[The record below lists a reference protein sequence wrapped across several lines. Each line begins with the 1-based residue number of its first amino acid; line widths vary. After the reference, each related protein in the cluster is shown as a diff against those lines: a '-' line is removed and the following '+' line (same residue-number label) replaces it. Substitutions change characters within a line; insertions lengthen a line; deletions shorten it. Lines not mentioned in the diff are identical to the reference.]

1 MALAA
6 GTKLGP
12 YEVLGPLGAGGMGEV
27 YRARDTRLERT
38 VAVKVLPA
46 HLSSDPE
53 LKQRL
58 EREAKAISAL
68 NHPNICTL
76 HDVGSQDGTDFLVM
90 EYIEGETLAG
100 RLRKKALPLDQIVKI
115 GMEIAS
121 ALDRAHRAGII
132 HRDLKPGN
140 IMLTATGAKLM
151 DFGLA
156 WTTQPE
162 RLEPRVSLPS
172 APPSP
177 DAPTA
182 TIAVPPM
189 AAPLTAYG
197 AVVGTIQYVS
207 PEQLEGKPADA
218 RSDIF
223 ALGAVLYEMATG
235 RRAFDGASAMS
246 VANAI
251 REKTPEPIS
260 SVQPGLPAAL
270 DVIVRT
276 CLAKD
281 PEERYASAHDVK
293 LQLKL
298 AGESQPP
305 GDTTP
310 ASAGTRAREKAV
322 AAALIVTLAMAG
334 WLGYGR
340 WRQAQAPRQVVESS
354 LELPGYAL
362 SGAAGAAPRT
372 AILSLA
378 LSPDGQYL
386 AFKGK
391 GAGGGSQI
399 WLRPL
404 RASAAYPL
412 PGTEGGNAPFW
423 SPDGRSLAFFAN
435 GQLKKVALAGGVV
448 TTVCITSAYSGAW
461 GANDTIVLGGAQDAP
476 LLRVAAAGGQPEPIT
491 GTLNGTGPF
500 FLPDGRHFLYVEANE
515 VGTQVSAKVGALDGS
530 APVNLG
536 IRVSSRVVYAPG
548 YLVYTTGTRLVAQGF
563 DTRRLRATEPP
574 QVLVESGQSYFA
586 AASPFTASQNGLL
599 AYSVLGGSGGEE
611 IQLFTAE
618 GRMRPSGI
626 PAGFVNNPRLS
637 PDGKRIAYDLLTGG
651 NRDIWVFDLERQVN
665 TRLTPGDG
673 MYSDPLWSPDGGK
686 IAYTVWS
693 QKGFALATRPATG
706 GAQETLLETPRLMWA
721 RSWSAD
727 GRYLFVDS
735 ITRESD
741 STLVRG
747 IQALDLSD
755 KRLIALVPDDK
766 FYRRAAEIS
775 PDGRW
780 LAYVS
785 NESGREDVYVQSFP
799 GNANRVQV
807 SSGGGV
813 MPRWRGDGR
822 ELYYIAADQ
831 KVAAVEIRTK
841 GDRIDPGK
849 TRELFAVNPLYPGG
863 NPLDV
868 TRDGKLFVVATVQ
881 PGQEAPVRLIS
892 NWDALVEH

>member
-12 YEVLGPLGAGGMGEV
+12 YEVIGPLGAGGMGEV

-90 EYIEGETLAG
+90 EYIEGETLAD

-115 GMEIAS
+115 GMEIAG

-140 IMLTATGAKLM
+140 IMLTQTGAKLM

-156 WTTQPE
+156 WTSHPEQPA
-162 RLEPRVSLPS
+162 PRISP
-172 APPSP
+172 AAEASP

-182 TIAVPPM
+182 MIAAPAPV

-197 AVVGTIQYVS
+197 AVVGTVQYIS
-207 PEQLEGKPADA
+207 PEQIEGKPADA

-223 ALGAVLYEMATG
+223 SLGAVLYEMATG
-235 RRAFDGASAMS
+235 RRAFDGTSAMS

-251 REKTPEPIS
+251 LEKTPEPITTM
-260 SVQPGLPAAL
+260 QPGLPAAL

-298 AGESQPP
+298 AGESQPQAE
-305 GDTTP
+305 GTG
-310 ASAGTRAREKAV
+310 ANSGARVREWLLAG
-322 AAALIVTLAMAG
+322 ALVVTVAMAG

-340 WRQAQAPRQVVESS
+340 WRQTQTPRQVVESS

-362 SGAAGAAPRT
+362 SGAGGAAPQM

-391 GAGGGSQI
+391 GPGGGSQI
-399 WLRPL
+399 WMRPL
-404 RASAAYPL
+404 RTSAAYPL
-412 PGTEGGNAPFW
+412 PGTDGGNAPFW
-423 SPDGRSLAFFAN
+423 SPDGHSLAFFAN
-435 GQLKKVALAGGVV
+435 GQLKRVALSGGVV
-448 TTVCITSAYSGAW
+448 SAVCFTAAYSGAW
-461 GANDTIVLGGAQDAP
+461 GANDTIVLGGAPNSP
-476 LLRVAAAGGQPEPIT
+476 LLRVAAAGGQPEPIA
-491 GTLNGTGPF
+491 GTSNGTGPF

-515 VGTQVSAKVGALDGS
+515 IGMQVRAKVGAVDGS
-530 APVNLG
+530 APVDLG

-548 YLVYTTGTRLVAQGF
+548 YLVYTTGTRLVAQRF
-563 DTRRLRATEPP
+563 DAQRLRTMEPP
-574 QVLVESGQSYFA
+574 RVLVESGQGYFA

-611 IQLFTAE
+611 IELFTAE

-673 MYSDPLWSPDGGK
+673 TYSDPLWTPDGKK

-693 QKGFALATRPATG
+693 QKGYTLAARPATG
-706 GAQETLLETPRLMWA
+706 GPQESLFETPRLMWA

-747 IQALDLSD
+747 IQALDLNE

-799 GNANRVQV
+799 GNANRVQI

-822 ELYYIAADQ
+822 ELYYIAGDQ
-831 KVAAVEIRTK
+831 KVVAVEIRTA
-841 GDRIDPGK
+841 GDRIEPGK
-849 TRELFAVNPLYPGG
+849 ARELFAVNPLYPGG

-868 TRDGKLFVVATVQ
+868 TRDGNLFVVATVQ

>member
-12 YEVLGPLGAGGMGEV
+12 YEVIGPLGAGGMGEV

-38 VAVKVLPA
+38 VAVKVLPT

-90 EYIEGETLAG
+90 EYIEGETLAD

-115 GMEIAS
+115 GMEIAG

-140 IMLTATGAKLM
+140 IMLTQTGAKLM

-156 WTTQPE
+156 WTSHPEQPA
-162 RLEPRVSLPS
+162 PRISP
-172 APPSP
+172 AAEASP

-182 TIAVPPM
+182 MIAAPAPV

-197 AVVGTIQYVS
+197 AVVGTVQYIS
-207 PEQLEGKPADA
+207 PEQIEGKPADA

-223 ALGAVLYEMATG
+223 SLGAVLYEMATG
-235 RRAFDGASAMS
+235 RRAFDGTSAMS

-251 REKTPEPIS
+251 LEKTPEPITTM
-260 SVQPGLPAAL
+260 QPGLPAAL

-298 AGESQPP
+298 AGESQPQAE
-305 GDTTP
+305 GTG
-310 ASAGTRAREKAV
+310 ANSGARVREWLLAG
-322 AAALIVTLAMAG
+322 ALVVTVAMAG

-340 WRQAQAPRQVVESS
+340 WRQTQTPRQVVESS

-362 SGAAGAAPRT
+362 SGAGGAAPQM

-391 GAGGGSQI
+391 GPGGGSQI
-399 WLRPL
+399 WMRPL
-404 RASAAYPL
+404 RTSAAYPL
-412 PGTEGGNAPFW
+412 PGTDGGNAPFW
-423 SPDGRSLAFFAN
+423 SPDGHSLAFFAN
-435 GQLKKVALAGGVV
+435 GQLKRVALSGGVV
-448 TTVCITSAYSGAW
+448 SAVCITAAYSGAW
-461 GANDTIVLGGAQDAP
+461 GANDTIVLGGAPNSP
-476 LLRVAAAGGQPEPIT
+476 LLRVAAAGGQPEPIA
-491 GTLNGTGPF
+491 GTSNGTGPF

-515 VGTQVSAKVGALDGS
+515 IGMQVRAKVGAVDGS
-530 APVNLG
+530 APVDLG

-548 YLVYTTGTRLVAQGF
+548 YLVYTTGTRLVAQRF
-563 DTRRLRATEPP
+563 DAQRLRTMEPP
-574 QVLVESGQSYFA
+574 RVLVESGQGYFA

-611 IQLFTAE
+611 IELFTAE

-673 MYSDPLWSPDGGK
+673 TYSDPLWTPDGK
-686 IAYTVWS
+686 TIAYTVWS
-693 QKGFALATRPATG
+693 QKGYTLAARPATG
-706 GAQETLLETPRLMWA
+706 GPQESLFETPRLMWA
-721 RSWSAD
+721 RSCSAD

-747 IQALDLSD
+747 IQALDLNE

-799 GNANRVQV
+799 GNANRVQI

-822 ELYYIAADQ
+822 ELYYIAGDQ
-831 KVAAVEIRTK
+831 KVVAVEIRTA
-841 GDRIDPGK
+841 GDRIEPGK
-849 TRELFAVNPLYPGG
+849 ARELFAVNPLYPGG

-868 TRDGKLFVVATVQ
+868 TRDGNLFVVATVQ

>member
-12 YEVLGPLGAGGMGEV
+12 YEVIGPLGAGGMGEV

-38 VAVKVLPA
+38 VAVKVLPT

-90 EYIEGETLAG
+90 EYIEGETLAD
-100 RLRKKALPLDQIVKI
+100 RLRKKALPLDQLLKI
-115 GMEIAS
+115 GMEIAG

-140 IMLTATGAKLM
+140 IMLTQTGAKLM

-156 WTTQPE
+156 WTSHPGQPA
-162 RLEPRVSLPS
+162 PRISP
-172 APPSP
+172 AAEASP

-182 TIAVPPM
+182 MIAAPAPV

-197 AVVGTIQYVS
+197 AVVGTVQYIS
-207 PEQLEGKPADA
+207 PEQIEGKPADA

-223 ALGAVLYEMATG
+223 SLGAVLYEMATG
-235 RRAFDGASAMS
+235 RRAFDGTSAMS

-251 REKTPEPIS
+251 LEKTPEPITTM
-260 SVQPGLPAAL
+260 QPGLPAAL

-298 AGESQPP
+298 AGESQPQAE
-305 GDTTP
+305 GTG
-310 ASAGTRAREKAV
+310 ANSGARVREWLLAG
-322 AAALIVTLAMAG
+322 ALMVTVAMAG

-340 WRQAQAPRQVVESS
+340 WRQTQTPRQVVESS

-362 SGAAGAAPRT
+362 SGAGGAAPQM

-391 GAGGGSQI
+391 GPGGGSQI
-399 WLRPL
+399 WMRPL
-404 RASAAYPL
+404 RTSAAYPL
-412 PGTEGGNAPFW
+412 PGTDGGNAPFW
-423 SPDGRSLAFFAN
+423 SPDGHSLAFFAN
-435 GQLKKVALAGGVV
+435 GQLKRVALSGGVV
-448 TTVCITSAYSGAW
+448 SAVCFTAAYSGAW
-461 GANDTIVLGGAQDAP
+461 GANDTIVLGGAPNSP
-476 LLRVAAAGGQPEPIT
+476 LLRVAAAGGQPEPIA
-491 GTLNGTGPF
+491 GTSNGTGPF

-515 VGTQVSAKVGALDGS
+515 IGMQVRAKVGAVDGS
-530 APVNLG
+530 APVDLG

-548 YLVYTTGTRLVAQGF
+548 YLVYTTGTRLVAQRF
-563 DTRRLRATEPP
+563 DAQRLRTMEPP
-574 QVLVESGQSYFA
+574 RVLVESGQGYFA

-611 IQLFTAE
+611 IELFTAE

-673 MYSDPLWSPDGGK
+673 TYSDPLWTPDGK
-686 IAYTVWS
+686 TIAYTVWS
-693 QKGFALATRPATG
+693 QKGYTLAARPATG
-706 GAQETLLETPRLMWA
+706 GPQESLFETPRLMWA

-747 IQALDLSD
+747 IQALDLNE

-799 GNANRVQV
+799 GNANRVQI

-822 ELYYIAADQ
+822 ELYYIAGDQ
-831 KVAAVEIRTK
+831 KVVAVEIRTA
-841 GDRIDPGK
+841 GDRIEPGK
-849 TRELFAVNPLYPGG
+849 ARELFAVNPLYPGG

-868 TRDGKLFVVATVQ
+868 TRDGNLFVVATVQ